1 MNSSNKLIHITS
13 QSELS
18 FEMALRRNVKNKF

>member
-18 FEMALRRNVKNKF
+18 FEMALRRNVKTKF